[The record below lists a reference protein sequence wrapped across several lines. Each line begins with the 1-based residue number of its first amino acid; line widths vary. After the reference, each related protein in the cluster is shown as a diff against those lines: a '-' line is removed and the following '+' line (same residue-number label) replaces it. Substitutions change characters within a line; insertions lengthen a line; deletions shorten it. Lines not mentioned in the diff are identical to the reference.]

1 MSNQNVPPGKKRNTQ
16 KNNNNNVE
24 NNIENQKGNDSKQQS
39 VDESV
44 IKNLPLRT
52 IKAGADTYQGYYDEK
67 NLFIYLA
74 DQNGNLTGQRG
85 RITKPLPPLKNDDEF
100 EEEHDSIEDKI
111 KNQAKQVFD
120 AANKRVE
127 TAMSEINTKK
137 HQKSL
142 SKNTND
148 EYYSNNTKSK
158 KTHSFS
164 KVFVLLLVIGLIV
177 AGIFAGIK
185 FLNLQSVPST
195 SLAPKEGEI
204 MVIEIKNDIIPGNE
218 ITEDM
223 IQACNIDSQTYNQIA
238 INGNDLYRWEQRDNI
253 IGMFATEYISSG
265 HYVTTNSVT
274 KTYKPPVNPWGNQ
287 PDSMDYVDIPID
299 ISQMDRA
306 KLLIGAKV
314 NIHFETSQK
323 EDNTSQTLTTE
334 ILGATVSTEQSIQ
347 TTNSFTINNAVIA
360 NILTATNKNLFE
372 EYSALSAIPEG
383 NQEHY
388 LKQAA
393 KYNKEYVTSLTPT
406 KIRVYLDKSYAD
418 ELSKS
423 IANEKTITVELLDVA
438 DTSDTNKQ
446 QFYDTQLILMGNIL
460 NILN

>member
-1 MSNQNVPPGKKRNTQ
+1 
-16 KNNNNNVE
+16 
-24 NNIENQKGNDSKQQS
+24 
-39 VDESV
+39 
-44 IKNLPLRT
+44 
-52 IKAGADTYQGYYDEK
+52 
-67 NLFIYLA
+67 
-74 DQNGNLTGQRG
+74 
-85 RITKPLPPLKNDDEF
+85 
-100 EEEHDSIEDKI
+100 
-111 KNQAKQVFD
+111 
-120 AANKRVE
+120 
-127 TAMSEINTKK
+127 
-137 HQKSL
+137 
-142 SKNTND
+142 
-148 EYYSNNTKSK
+148 
-158 KTHSFS
+158 
-164 KVFVLLLVIGLIV
+164 
-177 AGIFAGIK
+177 
-185 FLNLQSVPST
+185 
-195 SLAPKEGEI
+195 
-204 MVIEIKNDIIPGNE
+204 
-218 ITEDM
+218 
-223 IQACNIDSQTYNQIA
+223 
-238 INGNDLYRWEQRDNI
+238 
-253 IGMFATEYISSG
+253 MFATEYISSG

-446 QFYDTQLILMGNIL
+446 QFYDTNLLL
-460 NILN
+460 